1 MKTKSAL
8 LAALSALALAAV
20 LAVASGWGQD
30 FPDGEKAPAKSSA
43 TSASGWGPDYPA
55 AARL

>member
-20 LAVASGWGQD
+20 LAAASGRGQD
-30 FPDGEKAPAKSSA
+30 FPDEGKAPAKSSA
-43 TSASGWGPDYPA
+43 TSASGWGPDHPA
-55 AARL
+55 AGRL